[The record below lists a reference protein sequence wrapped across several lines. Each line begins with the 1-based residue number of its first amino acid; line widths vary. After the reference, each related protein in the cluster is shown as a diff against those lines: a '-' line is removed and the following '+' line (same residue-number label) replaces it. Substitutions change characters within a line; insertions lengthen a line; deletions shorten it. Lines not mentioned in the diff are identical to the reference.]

1 MVVSPVG
8 CKIAQ
13 QFSMALPKKPKRWPE
28 NLWKLYREDCEAVS
42 ECADLLNYWP
52 EEEGPPE
59 GAGSRQRPDAIPDS
73 TSARDSR
80 APSGPC
86 PFPNHENP
94 VCLTRYG
101 RITGAMKSPWATPS
115 TKSWISK
122 PTPRAASGWSC
133 ISTGRFGITS
143 WLNPQY
149 RSGASVPFRVCSGAP
164 PETSRAAF
172 LCLPHH

>member
-1 MVVSPVG
+1 
-8 CKIAQ
+8 
-13 QFSMALPKKPKRWPE
+13 MALPKKPKRWPE

-94 VCLTRYG
+94 VCLTCYG
-101 RITGAMKSPWATPS
+101 RITVARPFLRVEPAMLSQS
-115 TKSWISK
+115 
-122 PTPRAASGWSC
+122 R
-133 ISTGRFGITS
+133 
-143 WLNPQY
+143 
-149 RSGASVPFRVCSGAP
+149 P
-164 PETSRAAF
+164 PPDPLGAAF
-172 LCLPHH
+172 QFLGR